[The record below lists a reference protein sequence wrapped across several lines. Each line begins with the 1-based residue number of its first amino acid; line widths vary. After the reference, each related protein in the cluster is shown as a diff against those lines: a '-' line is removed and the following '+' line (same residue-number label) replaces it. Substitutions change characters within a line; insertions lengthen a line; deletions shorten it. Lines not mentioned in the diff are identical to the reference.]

1 MHIKGK
7 NLFKLIEKKYSVIAA
22 NWPPHRIWRISK
34 VFGVSLSQQS

>member
-7 NLFKLIEKKYSVIAA
+7 NIFKLIGKYSVIAA